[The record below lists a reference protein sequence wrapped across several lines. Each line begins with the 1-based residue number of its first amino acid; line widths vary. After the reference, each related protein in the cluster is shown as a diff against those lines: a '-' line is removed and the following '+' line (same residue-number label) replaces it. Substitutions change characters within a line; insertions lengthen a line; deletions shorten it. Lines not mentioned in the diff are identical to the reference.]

1 MEGNNI
7 QNWFESFNDLKKAI
21 EDFFDYQIDFYYK
34 DKMCT
39 IGRDNSEEVNKKY
52 GHDIYYIAG
61 WEKNMKKTFDTLE
74 DLSKDQ
80 FFEVKTLLEVSNIL
94 KFDNPS

>member
-1 MEGNNI
+1 M
-7 QNWFESFNDLKKAI
+7 QNWFESFNDLKRAI
-21 EDFFDYQIDFYYK
+21 EDFFDYQIDFYYE

-61 WEKNMKKTFDTLE
+61 WEKDMKKTFDTLE
-74 DLSKDQ
+74 DLSKDK
-80 FFEVKTLLEVSNIL
+80 FFEGKTLLEVWNKL
-94 KFDNPS
+94 KFDNLP